1 MRTALAVSFSALI
14 AAASLVA
21 PAMASPPPPAAVK
34 QEMDPQ
40 AKRISGSDNYVPTFG
55 LRASIAR
62 GRNVSGVLAV
72 DAGLDIPDSKL
83 RKRVEAIRPRLMS
96 TMREVVL
103 NYASLSYVVGEKPDA
118 EMLRARL
125 QKAVDL
131 LLGKDQTKVVLASV
145 IVFAD

>member
-1 MRTALAVSFSALI
+1 MRTALALGLSALL
-14 AAASLVA
+14 AASLAA
-21 PAMASPPPPAAVK
+21 PATAAPPPPPAVK
-34 QEMDPQ
+34 SDMDPQ

-62 GRNVSGVLAV
+62 GRNITGVLAV

-83 RKRVEAIRPRLMS
+83 RKRVESIRPRLLS

-125 QKAVDL
+125 QKAVDQ
-131 LLGKDQTKVVLASV
+131 LLGKDLTKVVLASV

>member
-1 MRTALAVSFSALI
+1 MRTALALSAALL
-14 AAASLVA
+14 AAASFA
-21 PAMASPPPPAAVK
+21 TPAMANPPPPVAPK

-72 DAGLDIPDSKL
+72 DAGLDIPDAKL
-83 RKRVEAIRPRLMS
+83 RKRVEGIRPRLMS

-145 IVFAD
+145 IVFAE